1 MIELSNTSA
10 QTVAVG
16 QTVTFNTSIIKSRC
30 GAESWRSG
38 TGQVRLTADCATYE
52 VSFNANV
59 TGATASTP
67 VQLTMYLSGAPLPET
82 TMISTPATAN
92 AINNVSA
99 TTAIKNSCGDYDR
112 IYIVNTGTTE
122 INIDANPVLFVKR
135 IA

>member
-1 MIELSNTSA
+1 
-10 QTVAVG
+10 
-16 QTVTFNTSIIKSRC
+16 
-30 GAESWRSG
+30 
-38 TGQVRLTADCATYE
+38 
-52 VSFNANV
+52 
-59 TGATASTP
+59 
-67 VQLTMYLSGAPLPET
+67 MYLSGAPLPET

>member
-10 QTVAVG
+10 QTVAAG
-16 QTVTFNTSIIKSRC
+16 QTVTFNTTIIKSRC

-59 TGATASTP
+59 TGATAGTS
-67 VQLTMYLSGAPLPET
+67 VELTLYLSGAALPET
-82 TMISTPATAN
+82 KMISTPATAN

-99 TTAIKNSCGDYDR
+99 TTVIKNACGDYDR
-112 IYIVNTGTTE
+112 VSVVNTGTTD
-122 INIDANPVLFVKR
+122 INIDANPVLFIKR